1 MDGPAF
7 PSPSRPPRTDAAP
20 STAPISYVIVF
31 GYPPDKYSVTVEYFK
46 SLGAATEPEPNAEI
60 VNCFRIGFRD
70 PGDAARIVRR
80 NGEVLGGT
88 WMVGVKWAVRR
99 LSFLLVLFLDG
110 LMTLVQDSAA
120 ATDLGSSLRGAE
132 FATSATSSSQG
143 SGVQPSAMVVD
154 SPTPATVVGTPIK
167 LAPSVAAFRKGHPP
181 AAASHAQKM
190 TPISAVPAQGTAPN
204 KGMFGQ
210 VTDLFFGW

>member
-1 MDGPAF
+1 MDGLAF
-7 PSPSRPPRTDAAP
+7 PSPSRPPRTDATP

-31 GYPPDKYSVTVEYFK
+31 GYPPDKYSVIVEYFK

-70 PGDAARIVRR
+70 PGDAARVVRR

-88 WMVGVKWAVRR
+88 WMAGVKWAVRR
-99 LSFLLVLFLDG
+99 LPFPPVLFLDG
-110 LMTLVQDSAA
+110 LMTFVQDSAA

-132 FATSATSSSQG
+132 FATSSQG
-143 SGVQPSAMVVD
+143 PGVQPSAMVVD
-154 SPTPATVVGTPIK
+154 GPTPATVVGTPIK

-181 AAASHAQKM
+181 AAAEHAQKM
-190 TPISAVPAQGTAPN
+190 TPVSAVPAQGTAPN
-204 KGMFGQ
+204 KGTFGQ